1 MLDWIAVALL
11 GALVGV
17 SELVSRYR
25 DAPFRALTTLPA
37 AIYLAVNASAALAA
51 LALLRAFGWTF
62 GLPETSSSG
71 DLHLIQVLVAG
82 FGAMALFRSSLFNVR
97 IVDQDVAVGPSA
109 FLFVVLSAAD
119 AAVDRC
125 RAKARAK
132 TVSRVMSA
140 VSFEKSHRAIPTLCL
155 ALMQNLSTEEQEQFG
170 NQVTLLRED
179 AVMEDEVKALALGLT
194 VMNMMGPDV
203 LEEVVDTLGARIK
216 V

>member
-1 MLDWIAVALL
+1 
-11 GALVGV
+11 
-17 SELVSRYR
+17 
-25 DAPFRALTTLPA
+25 
-37 AIYLAVNASAALAA
+37 
-51 LALLRAFGWTF
+51 
-62 GLPETSSSG
+62 
-71 DLHLIQVLVAG
+71 
-82 FGAMALFRSSLFNVR
+82 
-97 IVDQDVAVGPSA
+97 
-109 FLFVVLSAAD
+109 
-119 AAVDRC
+119 
-125 RAKARAK
+125 
-132 TVSRVMSA
+132 MSA